1 MAEIF
6 NSFLKEFG
14 KKVKQERENQNLT
27 LQDME
32 FHTGID
38 SSDFNKIE
46 QGKTNITFRTFLKI
60 SKGLKIHH
68 RELMDFKF
76 DLDKE

>member
-1 MAEIF
+1 MVEMS
-6 NSFLKEFG
+6 NSFLREFG

-46 QGKTNITFRTFLKI
+46 QGKTNITFRTFLKVA
-60 SKGLKIHH
+60 KGLKIHPKK
-68 RELMDFKF
+68 LLDFKF
-76 DLDKE
+76 DLDRE